1 MLPAGR
7 PHSTGWTP
15 ASWGWA
21 PAAWDGH
28 LPAMR
33 RQLQVAC
40 CLFWNQQPEQPIQQ
54 PTGLVQNLLHG
65 SEHLQS
71 FDKAPTDHLQDLG
84 QVEADHQGLVL
95 ALGKRSADVQ
105 QLFGDLD
112 HALKAHC
119 TWYSANDN
127 TKQSMTG
134 HPKVTIGKMSSCMLA
149 PWLVPLLSYTTA
161 NGGLQTAL

>member
-1 MLPAGR
+1 
-7 PHSTGWTP
+7 
-15 ASWGWA
+15 
-21 PAAWDGH
+21 
-28 LPAMR
+28 MR
-33 RQLQVAC
+33 RQLQVAG
-40 CLFWNQQPEQPIQQ
+40 CLLWNQQPEQPIQQ
-54 PTGLVQNLLHG
+54 PTVLVQNLLHG

-119 TWYSANDN
+119 TW
-127 TKQSMTG
+127 
-134 HPKVTIGKMSSCMLA
+134 
-149 PWLVPLLSYTTA
+149 
-161 NGGLQTAL
+161 